1 MNTVNLIEALKSD
14 ISSGLE
20 KSLIEKL
27 TPIIKQKLYAN
38 VFDLKEAAQYLK
50 VSESTLRRMIAEKE
64 IPFFRIRGQL
74 FFRQADIDC
83 WIEAQVVENSKVSG

>member
-1 MNTVNLIEALKSD
+1 METVSFIEALKADVSFN
-14 ISSGLE
+14 LE
-20 KSLIEKL
+20 KVLLEKL
-27 TPIIKQKLYAN
+27 TPMIKQKLSAN
-38 VFDLKEAAQYLK
+38 VFDLKEASQYLK

-83 WIEAQVVENSKVSG
+83 WIEAQVAENSKVSG